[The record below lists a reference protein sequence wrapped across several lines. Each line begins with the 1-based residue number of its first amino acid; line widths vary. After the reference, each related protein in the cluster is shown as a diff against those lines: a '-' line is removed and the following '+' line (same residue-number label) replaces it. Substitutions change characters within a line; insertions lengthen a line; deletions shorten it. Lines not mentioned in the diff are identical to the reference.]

1 MKKNKMAMIALTLML
16 LQTNVQALEC
26 QGDECFQ
33 LECATNNQENCYLS
47 ADVETAQK
55 ALLEIKAKLKDKEFA
70 LEEKVLLTAVG
81 AAAGGIAGSA
91 YASRAAFAIQA
102 QENQLLAQTI
112 AKQSKLITRAVE
124 LAFSKEIE
132 TVVGGIV
139 QHNSQL
145 SQAGK
150 SMYASEAVAGHVT
163 DYLNN
168 SEVKKRILTTL
179 ERALTGGNGVKGA
192 KEMANLIYHQVLR
205 DAGPIISSKW
215 HENAYHMLKGW
226 SGKVNL
232 GSVITN
238 SIIKQTLP
246 FLVNTSAKRLV
257 QLRTVTL
264 GTGLWGRCKT
274 FLGNGGWKAGATIG
288 SVLGSSIFFTMIDA
302 APVADGTLRGY
313 YARAPQELLN
323 ASDEEARHMLEQ
335 HASIRNSVVSWNQML
350 QDAQHSEE

>member
-1 MKKNKMAMIALTLML
+1 
-16 LQTNVQALEC
+16 
-26 QGDECFQ
+26 
-33 LECATNNQENCYLS
+33 
-47 ADVETAQK
+47 
-55 ALLEIKAKLKDKEFA
+55 
-70 LEEKVLLTAVG
+70 
-81 AAAGGIAGSA
+81 
-91 YASRAAFAIQA
+91 
-102 QENQLLAQTI
+102 
-112 AKQSKLITRAVE
+112 
-124 LAFSKEIE
+124 
-132 TVVGGIV
+132 
-139 QHNSQL
+139 
-145 SQAGK
+145 
-150 SMYASEAVAGHVT
+150 
-163 DYLNN
+163 
-168 SEVKKRILTTL
+168 
-179 ERALTGGNGVKGA
+179 
-192 KEMANLIYHQVLR
+192 
-205 DAGPIISSKW
+205 
-215 HENAYHMLKGW
+215 
-226 SGKVNL
+226 L